1 MQKNNVDINSIIG
14 FILIGVLLMFWVWT
28 NPPEQ
33 AEIVE
38 QENQQIDIEGNSKD
52 KENTNQ
58 NFSIEDI
65 NNDLFADIDKD
76 NSDYV
81 TEIKNNIFD
90 IKFSKKGGQISE
102 VALNKFIDHKGSPI
116 FLIKNGNSTF
126 NIDFK
131 TSNNRIISTKN
142 QDFTR

>member
-38 QENQQIDIEGNSKD
+38 QENQQIDIEVNSKD

-58 NFSIEDI
+58 NFSI
-65 NNDLFADIDKD
+65 LLK
-76 NSDYV
+76 
-81 TEIKNNIFD
+81 
-90 IKFSKKGGQISE
+90 
-102 VALNKFIDHKGSPI
+102 I
-116 FLIKNGNSTF
+116 FLF
-126 NIDFK
+126 F
-131 TSNNRIISTKN
+131 
-142 QDFTR
+142 